1 MIAKLQPQTGH
12 RGHLQIGAGHARHG
26 HSETIVEIEF
36 ANGFAERIA
45 IRYDHAARGNVA
57 LLQEKILIASP
68 SHDPLELLQPR
79 ACADDRETIVHANNG
94 RVGRGHC
101 FIAAANARNGDARLD
116 PARDRV
122 DPHAVEIWIRY
133 HERAALQ
140 WIDRRAVLLRE
151 SRGLAHGI
159 NAEDLFEQN
168 QRSNDAN
175 DRHRVGNGVTESGEF
190 QAVGRDVRQGAERLR
205 TRAERGRVRDRAGVN
220 SEHRRHVEPRQRA
233 DERCT
238 DRAEE
243 HDRRREQIQF
253 YALIPQRG
261 REPGAKLQADREDEE
276 HQPELL
282 HEMERVLI
290 HRIAEMSDDN
300 PGEKHAGGAQ
310 ADAAEFQ
317 TAQRHSEHTDK
328 GERADRVRDGL
339 RLVKLEEPVHRLLET
354 IIPIL
359 PAPVYR
365 TLVFT
370 LLCSE
375 LRAHF
380 SSVLVR
386 IQAGQKMANI
396 VWEFHYS
403 GDAFGFERGFAD
415 LLFVAQNNAESRL
428 RTGIHPHDIPLAA
441 KRGDIGGG
449 FARGVRIPEPGFEP
463 ERWCRRLDRRFR
475 LNFVCLG
482 TGSL

>member
-1 MIAKLQPQTGH
+1 MNDGRVS
-12 RGHLQIGAGHARHG
+12 RGHY
-26 HSETIVEIEF
+26 SIV
-36 ANGFAERIA
+36 
-45 IRYDHAARGNVA
+45 
-57 LLQEKILIASP
+57 
-68 SHDPLELLQPR
+68 
-79 ACADDRETIVHANNG
+79 
-94 RVGRGHC
+94 
-101 FIAAANARNGDARLD
+101 AANARNGDARLD

-122 DPHAVEIWIRY
+122 YPHAVEIWIRY

-168 QRSNDAN
+168 QRPNDAD
-175 DRHRVGNGVTESGEF
+175 DRHRVGNGVTESGQC
-190 QAVGRDVRQGAERLR
+190 QAIRRDVRQGAERLR

-238 DRAEE
+238 DRAED
-243 HDRRREQIQF
+243 HDRGREQIQF
-253 YALIPQRG
+253 YALIPQRR

-317 TAQRHSEHTDK
+317 TAQRHSEYTDK

-339 RLVKLEEPVHRLLET
+339 RLVQLEQPVHASSYGRRSFHLCT
-354 IIPIL
+354 
-359 PAPVYR
+359 R
-365 TLVFT
+365 T
-370 LLCSE
+370 
-375 LRAHF
+375 
-380 SSVLVR
+380 
-386 IQAGQKMANI
+386 
-396 VWEFHYS
+396 
-403 GDAFGFERGFAD
+403 
-415 LLFVAQNNAESRL
+415 
-428 RTGIHPHDIPLAA
+428 
-441 KRGDIGGG
+441 
-449 FARGVRIPEPGFEP
+449 
-463 ERWCRRLDRRFR
+463 CRRRSR
-475 LNFVCLG
+475 NSC
-482 TGSL
+482 